1 MGFEGEPLRCGG
13 ARVFSCQ
20 ATHAGW
26 VSSRGART
34 NPVIARAVMLIG
46 LTNMLLPVASA
57 LLMAPLAPRC
67 GRTLTVSMHVV
78 DIRMKAA
85 TSYTEYAQSRTEEG
99 DESADESSPQ
109 PVPLDAPPPK
119 IDPALLQAAKQAAVS
134 AGLADRFN
142 GTQIVSAFNNWKVSL
157 DKSYGTADEEAS
169 DLSTFAVNA
178 DLISDNL
185 ESTTFSDDDLGL
197 TSPGIDWRSVYNQAA
212 NQRANAETE
221 RATAITGKA
230 EANDKLRQD
239 LMANSK
245 IEESAVLSA
254 QAAYAS
260 EVNAAEEMASK
271 ERSRLAQKLAQVAI
285 EQREAQM
292 AAEQRMTSTVG
303 EAKSISAKGVAAAE
317 ADQQGEMERWG
328 DVEAASLQ
336 ALKAAEVDMA
346 NALARAKEQ
355 EAAAQAA
362 AKKRAAAAL
371 EARSE
376 AKTLRE
382 MLRQTQEKAASD
394 VARAE
399 TERREMELAV
409 EQANKRAQKAKA
421 AAAAALEEL

>member
-1 MGFEGEPLRCGG
+1 MSIVAITP
-13 ARVFSCQ
+13 
-20 ATHAGW
+20 
-26 VSSRGART
+26 
-34 NPVIARAVMLIG
+34 
-46 LTNMLLPVASA
+46 MLLPMASV
-57 LLMAPLAPRC
+57 LLMAPLVPRC
-67 GRTLTVSMHVV
+67 GPVHMHVV

-85 TSYTEYAQSRTEEG
+85 ATSTEQARSVEGGETQPEEP
-99 DESADESSPQ
+99 ES
-109 PVPLDAPPPK
+109 LPPPK

-142 GTQIVSAFNNWKVSL
+142 GTQIVTSFNNWKVAL
-157 DKSYGTADEEAS
+157 DKSYSTADEEAS

-178 DLISDNL
+178 DLISENL
-185 ESTTFSDDDLGL
+185 ESTTFSDDELGL
-197 TSPGIDWRSVYNQAA
+197 TTPGIDWRSVYNQAA
-212 NQRANAETE
+212 LQRANAETE
-221 RATAITGKA
+221 RATAIAGKA

-245 IEESAVLSA
+245 IEESAVLAA

-260 EVNAAEEMASK
+260 ELNAAEEIASK
-271 ERSRLAQKLAQVAI
+271 ERSQLAQKLAQVAI
-285 EQREAQM
+285 DQREAQL
-292 AAEQRMTSTVG
+292 AAEQRMTSAVG
-303 EAKSISAKGVAAAE
+303 EAKSVSAKGVAAAE
-317 ADQQGEMERWG
+317 AEQQAEMDRWG
-328 DVEAASLQ
+328 DIEDASLK

-355 EAAAQAA
+355 EAAAKAA

-371 EARSE
+371 EAQSE

-382 MLRQTQEKAASD
+382 MLRQTQEKAAAD